1 MWAHPPQGCCP
12 SDSSQG
18 LGCGKSG
25 ESGQG
30 VSAGRFTF
38 GSGVGLPGCQACSSV
53 LEMPTRGPLQVTG
66 LSFVCVYVAHKLLQ
80 VTGLSF
86 WVWCVCVCVSCD
98 PMDCSPPGSSV
109 HGNSLGKNTGVD
121 CHSLLQ
127 GIFPSQGSNLAF
139 PHFRQI
145 LYHLN
150 HQGSPKLLVESCKFL
165 HIECMSLEEVSWDV
179 H

>member
-1 MWAHPPQGCCP
+1 MTFISILLKSFTINIYSFCHRRKKNQCHFQICRRWRSKKHFPPKLGTCGEASARPTFTMWAHPRRGCRP

-38 GSGVGLPGCQACSSV
+38 GSGVGIPGCQACSS
-53 LEMPTRGPLQVTG
+53 EMPIREPLQVIG

-86 WVWCVCVCVSCD
+86 LEFMCVCVYVA
-98 PMDCSPPGSSV
+98 
-109 HGNSLGKNTGVD
+109 H
-121 CHSLLQ
+121 
-127 GIFPSQGSNLAF
+127 
-139 PHFRQI
+139 
-145 LYHLN
+145 
-150 HQGSPKLLVESCKFL
+150 KLLWVTGLSF
-165 HIECMSLEEVSWDV
+165 
-179 H
+179 